1 MIPTLAKYAAETRT
15 VTFDFR
21 EKLGPGDTLAGS
33 PSITASAGLTLTGPT
48 INASLAQCYV
58 HVSGGAVG
66 STYQVRCEVATTNG
80 DYLREVVTIE
90 VSDDAN

>member
-1 MIPTLAKYAAETRT
+1 MIPTLSKYPQETRT

-21 EKLGPGDTLAGS
+21 EKLASGDTLAGS

-48 INASLAQCYV
+48 ISVPLAQCYV

-66 STYQVRCEVATTNG
+66 NTYQVRCEVATTNS
-80 DYLREVVTIE
+80 DYLREVVEIE